1 MKLLKKTVRKN
12 RNSNFQQLNNFSM
25 KPIKLFI
32 VITLL
37 LTINSY
43 AQLDKKTW
51 LVGGT
56 GSFNSYKQE
65 QTFTWQNTG
74 IESKT
79 TYTNIDIELSAK
91 IGYFI
96 IDKLVLGLTPTYLLS
111 NRKSVTAGDN
121 IAHQFSVGPF
131 VRYYFLKKEKPFNI
145 LTEVNYQFGNL
156 RVTDLPDDKGSI
168 NKFSFLAGPEI
179 FFNSAVGMEVLLGYR
194 MYNEKIDNPYLPSYK
209 ENGFQ
214 VAIGF
219 QIHLEK

>member
-1 MKLLKKTVRKN
+1 
-12 RNSNFQQLNNFSM
+12 M

-32 VITLL
+32 AITSL

-74 IESKT
+74 VEAKT
-79 TYTNIDIELSAK
+79 IYNNRDIELSAK

-96 IDKLVLGLTPTYLLS
+96 MDNLVLGINPTYS
-111 NRKSVTAGDN
+111 NLKQKSVTAGDN

-145 LTEVNYQFGNL
+145 LTEINYQFGNL
-156 RVTDLPDDKGSI
+156 RVTSLSGDKGS
-168 NKFSFLAGPEI
+168 
-179 FFNSAVGMEVLLGYR
+179 
-194 MYNEKIDNPYLPSYK
+194 
-209 ENGFQ
+209 
-214 VAIGF
+214 
-219 QIHLEK
+219 